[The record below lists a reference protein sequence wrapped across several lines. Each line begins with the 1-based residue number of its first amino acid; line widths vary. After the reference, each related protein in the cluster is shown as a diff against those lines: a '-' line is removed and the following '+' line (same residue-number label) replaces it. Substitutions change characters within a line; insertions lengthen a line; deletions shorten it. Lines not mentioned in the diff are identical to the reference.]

1 MKPEIQKILVEANLT
16 EAQIDQF
23 TTAVGDS
30 LAVVRTAHMEEVAA
44 IEKSKDAVIGGLLRD
59 LVEAKQ
65 ALASALAST
74 PPLVELTESLVL
86 AEGLTARVTLGEF
99 VMESVKDGVPH
110 TVTLPASAVAELA
123 EAFATIELDE
133 KIVIKPRRIT
143 STNGN
148 TAVGVDIDTTGTL
161 AFTVTDENGSAVH
174 ELSRPDSIAIKSWF
188 RDLEEA
194 MKGKKKVNEDDED
207 DDLEETIRAKV
218 IAEAD
223 KLLTEALGP
232 YAPLIRQAKD
242 HARMK
247 QLVEGLEEAFGN
259 VFAAPQVAGTT
270 LTEATATAAIAA
282 SAVLEEANKNLASEN
297 LALRQSMLFNE
308 RTAGMAQTTRG
319 RVEMIVEA
327 ARPANLQDY
336 SDLLE
341 VAIQSVKP
349 SVDVTPTPPAEK
361 NAVKTPS
368 LMQSVID
375 KL

>member
-74 PPLVELTESLVL
+74 PPLVELAESLVL

-99 VMESVKDGVPH
+99 VMESVKDGVTH
-110 TVTLPASAVAELA
+110 TVTLPVSAVAELA

-207 DDLEETIRAKV
+207 DLEETIRAKV
-218 IAEAD
+218 IAAAD
-223 KLLTEALGP
+223 KLLTEALRP

-259 VFAAPQVAGTT
+259 VFAAPQVADTT